1 MAFIATGIAVAAIGA
16 SAYQSN
22 KAQKL
27 QRKQANIENARAR
40 RAALAEARA
49 MAASS
54 ENASALSGGFGGS
67 AASASQSGI
76 NSKTASAIGNQQQS
90 VAMNNA
96 INTRISNAQ
105 IYGTVAELST
115 MVGTAVQNKKG
126 TQ

>member
-1 MAFIATGIAVAAIGA
+1 MAFIATGIAVAGIAAG
-16 SAYQSN
+16 AYQSN
-22 KAQKL
+22 KARQLQK
-27 QRKQANIENARAR
+27 KQANIENARAR

-49 MAASS
+49 ASASS

-67 AASASQSGI
+67 AASASQSAI

-90 VAMNNA
+90 VSMNNA

-115 MVGTAVQNKKG
+115 MIGSAIQKKKS
-126 TQ
+126 T